1 MKYISVPVSYA
12 IYEVEDDVIQLLSSG
27 VMTQPP
33 HVVLEVMV
41 LNGQAK
47 RVVQIGSVM
56 INPELVS
63 DDEEEDEHEDGD
75 EEGEVPWVE

>member
-12 IYEVEDDVIQLLSSG
+12 IYEVEDDMIHLEPNGATSL
-27 VMTQPP
+27 PP

-41 LNGQAK
+41 LNGKAK

-56 INPELVS
+56 INPELVEDS
-63 DDEEEDEHEDGD
+63 EEEEHEDDD

>member
-1 MKYISVPVSYA
+1 
-12 IYEVEDDVIQLLSSG
+12 
-27 VMTQPP
+27 
-33 HVVLEVMV
+33 
-41 LNGQAK
+41 
-47 RVVQIGSVM
+47 M